1 MSDVRL
7 RYDGSKMPPHLAAGM
22 DFDGVVKFVHGETVT
37 VTDDVA
43 GRAIASWGPRA
54 QHPCVEVV
62 SGTPREHV
70 VMSTAGREGLLREA
84 ERIETFGLDPAR
96 ALAGVPVVSAEAKK
110 ATPAEVEA
118 GKHDATVGALALWAA
133 LDGKA
138 DLAAA
143 CVRRGEHLRLSRAK
157 R

>member
-1 MSDVRL
+1 MSVEL
-7 RYDGSKMPPHLAAGM
+7 RYNGARMPPHLAAGM
-22 DFDGVVKFVHGETVT
+22 DFDGVVRFEHGKTVS

-43 GRAIASWGPRA
+43 GRAIASWGPGTSF
-54 QHPCVEVV
+54 PCVEVV
-62 SGTPREHV
+62 SGTPRDHV
-70 VMSTAGREGLLREA
+70 AMSGAGRTAMLREA

-96 ALAGVPVVSAEAKK
+96 ALAGVPSLGADAKK
-110 ATPAEVEA
+110 ATVADVTA
-118 GKHDATVGALALWAA
+118 GKHDAALGALALWAQ

-143 CVRRGEHLRLSRAK
+143 CVRRGEHLRLSPAK